1 MTRQT
6 KKHYLESYR
15 LQQAKIK
22 RFRDLMIELPDKR
35 DLYHICIEKVEQFRK
50 TIEKQIEKVDGTL
63 LSEILFQKYVCGKTL
78 EEIALLLNY
87 SHRQIERLHIK
98 ALENFSVC

>member
-1 MTRQT
+1 MTRQA
-6 KKHYLESYR
+6 KKHYLQSYR

-22 RFRDLMIELPDKR
+22 RFHDLMIELPDKR

-50 TIEKQIEKVDGTL
+50 TIEKQIEKVDGSV

-78 EEIALLLNY
+78 EEISLLLNY

-98 ALENFSVC
+98 ALENFSPC

>member
-1 MTRQT
+1 MTRQA
-6 KKHYLESYR
+6 KKQYLKSYR

-22 RFRDLMIELPDKR
+22 RFNDLIIEYPDKR
-35 DLYHICIEKVEQFRK
+35 DLFHICIEKVELFRK
-50 TIEKQIEKVDGTL
+50 KIERQIENVDGTL

-78 EEIALLLNY
+78 EEISYLLNY

-98 ALENFSVC
+98 ALENFSLC

>member
-1 MTRQT
+1 MTRQA

-35 DLYHICIEKVEQFRK
+35 DLYHIC
-50 TIEKQIEKVDGTL
+50 IEKVDGTL